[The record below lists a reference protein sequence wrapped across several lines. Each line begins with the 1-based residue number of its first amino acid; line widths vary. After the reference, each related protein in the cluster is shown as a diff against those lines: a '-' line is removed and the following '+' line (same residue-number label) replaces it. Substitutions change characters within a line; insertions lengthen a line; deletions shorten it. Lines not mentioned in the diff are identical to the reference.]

1 MLFCGAS
8 ICFLTQA
15 DINLVGEMKSPAE
28 AGLSNHW
35 ACFGAWPVVAGLAAS
50 GAAGLGML
58 SYAVVDEVTPLHE
71 VDGGILLGCL
81 RFA

>member
-1 MLFCGAS
+1 MTQSGHQTSQGDEKPRRSGA
-8 ICFLTQA
+8 L
-15 DINLVGEMKSPAE
+15 KSL
-28 AGLSNHW
+28 GLLW
-35 ACFGAWPVVAGLAAS
+35 GLAS
-50 GAAGLGML
+50 GCWLGRFRTAGLGML